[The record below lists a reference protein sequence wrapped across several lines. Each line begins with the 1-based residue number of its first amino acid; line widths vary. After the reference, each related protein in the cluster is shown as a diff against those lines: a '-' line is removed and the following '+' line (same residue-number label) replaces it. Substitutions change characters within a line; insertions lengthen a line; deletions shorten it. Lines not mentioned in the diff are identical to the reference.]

1 MNLIN
6 KTLKNVFTIKS
17 TNRSCRHLQ
26 IKKAYP
32 LTCRKRTGKC
42 LMYPLDTFFCVSVQK
57 HVIINY
63 IKYALITICRHAIKD
78 RILSNMNILQKC
90 YRIFSILLI
99 FLFFC
104 YIVLLHKLKKYN
116 VHALMNGYS
125 YDLSRIRLRKE
136 AL

>member
-1 MNLIN
+1 
-6 KTLKNVFTIKS
+6 
-17 TNRSCRHLQ
+17 
-26 IKKAYP
+26 
-32 LTCRKRTGKC
+32 
-42 LMYPLDTFFCVSVQK
+42 MYLLDTFFCVSVQK

-125 YDLSRIRLRKE
+125 YDLSMIRLRKE
-136 AL
+136 ALWWETRKKATKKLADFSDAVKSNPYPIRQILTLNVRF